1 MSQRRL
7 FETPL
12 SHSRSRN
19 ENDATNIV
27 PLEHPTLILVSL
39 DAFCFG
45 LRDAFRAF
53 FFDVFSQKH
62 ASFFKARCSNYF
74 CQFFFSQNVTSSC
87 HTKNKNAKRNEI
99 NDDDDDDDDDEIGS
113 GIIRL

>member
-53 FFDVFSQKH
+53 FLT
-62 ASFFKARCSNYF
+62 SFHKSMLLFLKLVAGIIFVN
-74 CQFFFSQNVTSSC
+74 FFFCKTSHHR

-99 NDDDDDDDDDEIGS
+99 NDDDDNDDDEIGS
-113 GIIRL
+113 GIIRI

>member
-62 ASFFKARCSNYF
+62 AAFFTARSNYLSFFF
-74 CQFFFSQNVTSSC
+74 CKTSHHRVTQK
-87 HTKNKNAKRNEI
+87 TNAKRNEI
-99 NDDDDDDDDDEIGS
+99 NDDDDDDDDEIGS
-113 GIIRL
+113 GIIRI